1 MEVLKESK
9 SEKRNNQFQKS
20 FNAEKLRRKR
30 DEGVIELRK
39 QKRTQQ
45 VSKKRALNHE
55 VTKKP
60 EEVSSSP
67 QETLVFDISWISPE
81 LSISLP
87 SLQNPSLQA
96 ADRINLLLIHIQGL
110 ADIQSLY
117 HSIQTLRK
125 ILSNEGVP
133 PLHFIM
139 SSGISPKLISLLNS
153 EYVPLQTECMWCILN
168 LATGPTHIVK
178 MLIDEGV
185 IDALNQLLCS
195 PDQELLELCVW
206 CIGNLAGDSVYTRD
220 KLVQLVPSLMQLLN
234 KIPVSRWK
242 NIIWTLSNL
251 CRGKPLPDIETTKQV
266 LAIVPAVLQI
276 DDEEIISDCCWALS
290 YISDGD
296 CQRIQDILDLGIL
309 DTLIGLLAHESE
321 KVVTPCLRTLGN
333 IATGNEKQ
341 TQQALNLGLV
351 DKISPFLT
359 SKKISLK
366 REVLWTLS
374 NSTAGS
380 DEQINLVLSHPCIG
394 TVISSLN
401 SPDFE
406 LKKEA
411 LWTISNATHAA
422 SPELALKV
430 IELGAFPLICEVLC
444 MKDSK
449 ILLVVLEAINNLLR
463 AGNHAY
469 VNDRERNNQVAL
481 KFDEIGGLTKMEEL
495 QNHPNVKIYKK
506 VVEIMEEHYGLEEV
520 TDENEPPSNPPV
532 FAFN

>member
-1 MEVLKESK
+1 
-9 SEKRNNQFQKS
+9 
-20 FNAEKLRRKR
+20 
-30 DEGVIELRK
+30 
-39 QKRTQQ
+39 
-45 VSKKRALNHE
+45 
-55 VTKKP
+55 
-60 EEVSSSP
+60 
-67 QETLVFDISWISPE
+67 
-81 LSISLP
+81 
-87 SLQNPSLQA
+87 
-96 ADRINLLLIHIQGL
+96 
-110 ADIQSLY
+110 
-117 HSIQTLRK
+117 
-125 ILSNEGVP
+125 
-133 PLHFIM
+133 M

-153 EYVPLQTECMWCILN
+153 DDLPLQTECMWCVLN

-178 MLIDEGV
+178 VLIEQGV
-185 IDALNQLLCS
+185 IEALNQLLS
-195 PDQELLELCVW
+195 STDQDLLELCVW

-220 KLVQLVPSLMQLLN
+220 KLVKLVPSLTELLN
-234 KIPVSRWK
+234 RVDVSKWK
-242 NIIWTLSNL
+242 NIVWTLSNL

-266 LAIVPAVLQI
+266 LSIVPAVLQI
-276 DDEEIISDCCWALS
+276 DDEEVISDCCWALS

-309 DTLIGLLAHESE
+309 ETLIKLLEHESE

-333 IATGNEKQ
+333 IATGNDKQ

-351 DKISPFLT
+351 DKISTFLT

-374 NSTAGS
+374 NITAGS
-380 DEQINLVLSHPCIG
+380 DEQINLVLSHPCIA

-411 LWTISNATHAA
+411 LWTISNATHAV

-430 IELGAFPLICEVLC
+430 IELGAFPLICEVLG

-463 AGNHAY
+463 AGNYAY
-469 VNDRERNNQVAL
+469 VNERDRNNQVAL

-520 TDENEPPSNPPV
+520 TDENEAPCDPMV